1 MLNTVV
7 NIKFRKC
14 SDERIKQL
22 NNVKIIDNN
31 LNIWLK
37 FANKTL

>member
-1 MLNTVV
+1 MKELNNEV
-7 NIKFRKC
+7 
-14 SDERIKQL
+14 IKQL

>member
-1 MLNTVV
+1 MKELNNKV
-7 NIKFRKC
+7 
-14 SDERIKQL
+14 IKQL

>member
-1 MLNTVV
+1 MKELNNEV
-7 NIKFRKC
+7 
-14 SDERIKQL
+14 IKQL
-22 NNVKIIDNN
+22 NNLKIIDNN

>member
-1 MLNTVV
+1 MKELNNEV
-7 NIKFRKC
+7 
-14 SDERIKQL
+14 IKQL

-37 FANKTL
+37 FATKTL